1 MNLFAAVIA
10 SVALGIAGAQFEDQQ
25 QLKSLPPEEPAALV
39 HIPEPSTIALAALG
53 LIGMGLCRRRRI
65 DGGTH

>member
-1 MNLFAAVIA
+1 MNLLAAVIA
-10 SVALGIAGAQFEDQQ
+10 SLTLGIAGTQFEDQQ
-25 QLKSLPPEEPAALV
+25 QLKPLPPDEPAAHV

-65 DGGTH
+65 DGGSH